1 MFLIPRLPALQ
12 PLREEL
18 TLAHPLPWPLQEKN
32 LTKAYTEVAAAHQ
45 QQLHQLEFARKILEK
60 VWG

>member
-1 MFLIPRLPALQ
+1 MQ